1 MLGNILSRLTREESH
16 SPIDAQKHYDAGVG
30 LATRGL
36 YPNALVEFKL
46 ALRADPKFAEAQ
58 VELGSTYHKVGQLD
72 KAIKSY
78 LTALRIRPNFVV
90 AYINLGATYDKC
102 GDFVKALKVYAKAI
116 VMAPQDAEL
125 RNNLG
130 LAYFNIGSYI
140 EAIKAFRQALVIEPD
155 NARAHYCLG
164 LVYLDLND
172 TEMALA
178 QQSELKLRNEKE
190 LAFQLLD
197 KIQREGRQVPTQA
210 ASSNA
215 PAR

>member
-1 MLGNILSRLTREESH
+1 
-16 SPIDAQKHYDAGVG
+16 
-30 LATRGL
+30 
-36 YPNALVEFKL
+36 
-46 ALRADPKFAEAQ
+46 
-58 VELGSTYHKVGQLD
+58 VGQLD

-78 LTALRIRPNFVV
+78 QSALRIRPNFVS
-90 AYINLGATYDKC
+90 AYINLGAAYDKC

-116 VMAPQDAEL
+116 VLAPQDAEL
-125 RNNLG
+125 RNYLG
-130 LAYFNIGSYI
+130 LAYFNIGSYA

-172 TEMALA
+172 PEMALA
-178 QQSELKLRNEKE
+178 QHSELKDRNEKD

-197 KIQREGRQVPTQA
+197 QIQRQSLRVPAHQVA
-210 ASSNA
+210 RSNA